1 MKGMSLLYYL
11 MVAFGVLLIIAALTN
26 WEWYFKQRRAQTM
39 IKLMGPNGAR
49 WFYGLLGLI
58 FTVFGY
64 LVLNGNINVANF

>member
-1 MKGMSLLYYL
+1 MKGMSILYYL
-11 MVAFGVLLIIAALTN
+11 MLTFGVFLIIAALTN

-39 IKLMGPNGAR
+39 IKLMGRNGAR
-49 WFYGLLGLI
+49 WFYGLLGFI